1 MPARSL
7 ESMTWQRREAV
18 QCPAPVSGFEVIMKK
33 AALSFVV
40 LLCLSACGK
49 PASEPEVA
57 PAEPPATAAAE
68 PSQTETERLNA
79 WFEERFEEQLQM
91 SPIRLTMLGRKD
103 RYDEFDDMSE
113 EAEDQRLEWRRKTV
127 ETMEREFDYAALTP
141 DAQISYDIW
150 KFQYEDAAANQAYR
164 GNDYLFTQFF
174 GPQAM
179 LPTVMGNFHRVDEP
193 SDMDAY
199 IKRLDGAARALNQLI
214 DRAQK
219 YAENGVRPP
228 RFAYEGVLQQSRAVI
243 TGAPFGDGAD
253 SAIWGDVNRKLGALV
268 ESGAITAE
276 QADAYRES
284 AREALIGDLKAAYER
299 LIAWVEADFENT
311 SEEPAGVS
319 TLPNGEAYYDQL
331 LATYTTTD
339 LTANEIHE
347 LGLSEVQR
355 LRGEMEAIK
364 REVGFEGDLQ
374 EFFEFVRD
382 DPQFYKLNTDEGR
395 QAYIAEVEEKLAF
408 INERLPDYFGVLPK
422 AELVVKR
429 VEPFREE
436 DGGAQHYMRGTPDGS
451 RPGIYYMHLSD
462 MGAMPLPQLEVI
474 AYHEGNPGH
483 HMQNSIALEL
493 EDVPTFRSQGGF
505 GAYGEGWGLYS
516 ELLALEMGAYEDP
529 YSNFGRLSSEMWR
542 ALRLVVDTGLHSK
555 GWTEQE
561 AVDFM
566 MQNSAEPL
574 ASVQSEVRRYLVM
587 PGQATSYK
595 VGMIKILELRARAE
609 EALGDRF
616 DIRAFHD
623 TILTGGAMPLA
634 VLERRVDH
642 WIEETLAASGA

>member
-1 MPARSL
+1 
-7 ESMTWQRREAV
+7 
-18 QCPAPVSGFEVIMKK
+18 MKK
-33 AALSFVV
+33 ATLSLMV

-49 PASEPEVA
+49 PSSEPEVV
-57 PAEPPATAAAE
+57 PAEPPTASTAE

-79 WFEERFEEQLQM
+79 WFEARFEEQLQM
-91 SPIRLTMLGRKD
+91 SPRRLTMLGRKD
-103 RYDEFDDMSE
+103 RYDEFDDLSE
-113 EAEDQRLEWRRKTV
+113 EAEDQRLDWWRKTV

-150 KFQYEDAAANQAYR
+150 KYQYEDAVANHAYR
-164 GNDYLFTQFF
+164 GNDYLFTHFF

-179 LPTVMGNFHRVDEP
+179 LPTFMGNFHRVDEP
-193 SDMDAY
+193 SDMEAY
-199 IKRLDGAARALNQLI
+199 VERLGGAARALNQLL

-228 RFAYEGVLQQSRAVI
+228 RFAYEGVLEQSRAVI
-243 TGAPFGDGAD
+243 TGAPYDDGDD
-253 SAIWGDVNRKLGALV
+253 SAIWADVNRKLGALV
-268 ESGAITAE
+268 ESGAVTAE

-284 AREALIGDLKAAYER
+284 AREALLGDFKAAYER
-299 LIAWVEADFENT
+299 LIAWVESDIENT
-311 SEEPAGVS
+311 SEAPSGVS
-319 TLPNGEAYYDQL
+319 ALRNGQAYYDQL
-331 LATYTTTD
+331 LASFTTTD
-339 LTANEIHE
+339 LTADEIHE
-347 LGLSEVQR
+347 LGLAEVTR
-355 LRGEMEAIK
+355 LRAEMEAVK

-382 DPQFYKLNTDEGR
+382 DPQFYKPNTDKGR

-429 VEPFREE
+429 VEPYREE

-462 MGAMPLPQLEVI
+462 MSSMPLPQLEVI

-493 EDVPTFRSQGGF
+493 EDVPTFRRQAGF
-505 GAYGEGWGLYS
+505 GAYGEGWGLYA

-561 AVDFM
+561 AIDFM
-566 MQNSAEPL
+566 MQNSAEPF
-574 ASVQSEVRRYLVM
+574 ASVQSEVRRYLVL

-595 VGMIKILELRARAE
+595 VGMIKIVELRARAE
-609 EALGDRF
+609 EALGERF

-623 TILTGGAMPLA
+623 TVLTGGSLPLA

-642 WIEETLAASGA
+642 WIEETLAAGGA

>member
-1 MPARSL
+1 MKRATLSL
-7 ESMTWQRREAV
+7 M
-18 QCPAPVSGFEVIMKK
+18 
-33 AALSFVV
+33 V
-40 LLCLSACGK
+40 LLFLSACGK
-49 PASEPEVA
+49 PSSEPEVT
-57 PAEPPATAAAE
+57 PAEPPTASIAE
-68 PSQTETERLNA
+68 PSQTETERLNT
-79 WFEERFEEQLQM
+79 WFEARFEEQLQM
-91 SPIRLTMLGRKD
+91 SPRRLTMLGRKD

-113 EAEDQRLEWRRKTV
+113 EAEEQRLEWRRKTV

-150 KFQYEDAAANQAYR
+150 KYQYEAAAANHAYR
-164 GNDYLFTQFF
+164 GNDYLFTHFF

-179 LPTVMGNFHRVDEP
+179 LPTFMANFHRVDEP
-193 SDMDAY
+193 SDMEAY
-199 IKRLDGAARALNQLI
+199 IKRLGEAARVLNQLI

-219 YAENGVRPP
+219 YAGNGVRPP

-243 TGAPFGDGAD
+243 TGAPYDDGDD
-253 SAIWGDVNRKLGALV
+253 SAIWADLNRKLGALV
-268 ESGAITAE
+268 ETGAVTAE

-284 AREALIGDLKAAYER
+284 ARVALLGDFKAAYER
-299 LIAWVEADFENT
+299 LIAWVESDIENT
-311 SEEPAGVS
+311 SEEPSGVS
-319 TLPNGEAYYDQL
+319 ALPNGEAYYDQL
-331 LATYTTTD
+331 LEAFTTTD
-339 LTANEIHE
+339 LTADAIHE
-347 LGLSEVQR
+347 LGLAEVTR
-355 LRGEMEAIK
+355 LRGEMEAVK

-374 EFFEFVRD
+374 EFFDFVRD
-382 DPQFYKLNTDEGR
+382 DPQFYKPNTDEGR

-493 EDVPTFRSQGGF
+493 EDVPTFRRQGGF

-561 AVDFM
+561 AIDFM

-595 VGMIKILELRARAE
+595 VGMIKILEMRARAE
-609 EALGDRF
+609 ETLGDRF

-623 TILTGGAMPLA
+623 TVLTGGAMPLA

-642 WIEETLAASGA
+642 WIEETLAAGGA